1 MIDLKQ
7 AAPDLNRS
15 VCVYLPNSVLINHLH
30 ASWQS
35 RGDISLCQ
43 AARNTSSNHLA
54 LPACRLGPASC
65 TAGDLPNS
73 VLSSCVGRV
82 CCSLMPF
89 PVSPCLPWNKQ
100 IRARCKTRMVRRV
113 FWMKHAEHGAAIA
126 SESAFT
132 QRRGRDSSTRR
143 AGAVLPPHFS
153 PRGNSRAASRQKFPT
168 VFGRCNED
176 LESSISFDC
185 IQDNELKTSQVK
197 G

>member
-7 AAPDLNRS
+7 AAPDLVRS

-54 LPACRLGPASC
+54 LPACRLWPASC

-82 CCSLMPF
+82 CCSLLPC
-89 PVSPCLPWNKQ
+89 PGILSSCVSRVSVPGLAVSAMKQ
-100 IRARCKTRMVRRV
+100 TNTGPLQNQDCPACFLDETCKACCRHCQRERLHSETR
-113 FWMKHAEHGAAIA
+113 
-126 SESAFT
+126 S
-132 QRRGRDSSTRR
+132 
-143 AGAVLPPHFS
+143 
-153 PRGNSRAASRQKFPT
+153 
-168 VFGRCNED
+168 
-176 LESSISFDC
+176 
-185 IQDNELKTSQVK
+185 
-197 G
+197 